1 MMANDPK
8 KKHDPAEEPKTGSQ
22 VIPPGTEQETGLNR
36 FIRQPDENPEEVK
49 DAKLNNLEETDPARH
64 GPNPN
69 DRTEKP

>member
-1 MMANDPK
+1 MSNDPK
-8 KKHDPAEEPKTGSQ
+8 HKQVSEPEAKPGSQ

-69 DRTEKP
+69 DKTEKP